1 MNDPLIAKLNAY
13 GFQYDALK
21 LLRCYLSKRWHRTK
35 VNKSFSSR
43 ETLFNGVPQ
52 ESVFFY
58 NIYFNDFLPC
68 RL

>member
-43 ETLFNGVPQ
+43 ETLINGVP
-52 ESVFFY
+52 
-58 NIYFNDFLPC
+58 
-68 RL
+68 